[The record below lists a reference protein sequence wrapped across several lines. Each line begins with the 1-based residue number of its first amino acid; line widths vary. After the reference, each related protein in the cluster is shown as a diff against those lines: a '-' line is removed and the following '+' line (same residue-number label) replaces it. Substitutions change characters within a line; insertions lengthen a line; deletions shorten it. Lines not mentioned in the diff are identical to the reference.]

1 MRREP
6 SCTSAPAAP
15 AIALVGV
22 FPPTSATAGTASAQ
36 PPTTTVSPD
45 AKAQPTFTPRTFT
58 LRYKG
63 MWGCNVTLVNNT
75 TTTLALVYGTPDMFR
90 RLPGSVVGPRAS
102 TGLEVRMA
110 NFTGYFAAMGSSNY
124 VTIHCR

>member
-75 TTTLALVYGTPDMFR
+75 TTTLASGLR
-90 RLPGSVVGPRAS
+90 GSRCCRAVTWGVVG
-102 TGLEVRMA
+102 GLARGHVGMVALGR
-110 NFTGYFAAMGSSNY
+110 
-124 VTIHCR
+124 